1 MNRFEFRPVGQGLFY
16 TGSLDNY
23 HYNFVYDCGTENRSK
38 NIEKEID
45 AFASEASRGSTI
57 KPTLDFVV
65 ISHLH
70 TDHYS
75 GLFYLFKK
83 FNIRRIYLPY
93 LGDIRHA
100 RNLIRAA
107 LAYTIF
113 VEGAEKETLSDDLS
127 KFKDLLSEKDTSYS
141 FSEEDRVASNK
152 LFLFHFMLALYGEG
166 RDAFPLLRETEI
178 VYNNRGQ
185 VVSES
190 DDYIISSSESSSEEF
205 YNDYND
211 YNDYWFFKFINS
223 YATPNQLL
231 LLSRNVA
238 KITAKQSLEK
248 LLAKKSTGPAVLKR
262 IKSLYESIFG
272 KSNLLNQT
280 SIVMLHYPRF
290 DNATVL
296 YCQDVY
302 KYNLCR
308 FSSRCCLYCYDGLFF
323 NCRQPRRG
331 KNVYSVLSGDI
342 MFNPTITH
350 ELTQGLASNQFFLLQ
365 IPHHGSK
372 DNWQS
377 VTKNGISA
385 NVYVLPFGYG
395 NKHKLPS
402 TFTIDDLMD
411 NHCEYYNA
419 TQDSNF
425 IYFIT

>member
-16 TGSLDNY
+16 TGSLADY
-23 HYNFVYDCGTENRSK
+23 TYNFVYDCGTENRFS
-38 NIEKEID
+38 NIKKEID
-45 AFASEASRGSTI
+45 AFASEVSRGSTI

-70 TDHYS
+70 IDHYS

-93 LGDIRHA
+93 LGNIPNE

-141 FSEEDRVASNK
+141 FSEEERVASNK

-166 RDAFPLLRETEI
+166 RGDFPLLRETEI

-185 VVSES
+185 VVSEI
-190 DDYIISSSESSSEEF
+190 DDYIISSSEEF
-205 YNDYND
+205 

-223 YATPNQLL
+223 YATQNQLF
-231 LLSRNVA
+231 LLSLNVA
-238 KITAKQSLEK
+238 NITAAQSLEE
-248 LLAKKSTGPAVLKR
+248 LFAKKLTGPAVLKR

-272 KSNLLNQT
+272 KNNLLNQT
-280 SIVMLHYPRF
+280 SIVMLHYPRY

-296 YCQDVY
+296 YCQDIY

-308 FSSRCCLYCYDGLFF
+308 FSSRCCLYCYDDLFF
-323 NCRQPRRG
+323 NCRQPRRS

-342 MFNPTITH
+342 MFNSTITH
-350 ELTQGLASNQFFLLQ
+350 ELKQGLDPDQFFLLQ
-365 IPHHGSK
+365 IPHHGSE
-372 DNWQS
+372 DNWRS
-377 VTKNGISA
+377 VFKNKISA

-402 TFTIDDLMD
+402 TSTIDDLMYY
-411 NHCEYYNA
+411 HFEYYNA

-425 IYFIT
+425 VYFIT